1 MELWSAITA
10 KRMEGVA
17 REAFGVDPDQGRA
30 ACKIA
35 NVKDGVFLTVD
46 RISEGSDSKISE
58 FSGEQSVRF
67 GDAVDATNTSAFH
80 VTKSTEFV
88 YKHSSFSY
96 RDSNCV

>member
-1 MELWSAITA
+1 
-10 KRMEGVA
+10 MEGVA
-17 REAFGVDPDQGRA
+17 REAFGVDPNQGRPA
-30 ACKIA
+30 REIT
-35 NVKDGVFLTVD
+35 NVKDGVFFTVG
-46 RISEGSDSKISE
+46 RVTEGSNAKISKL
-58 FSGEQSVRF
+58 SGEKSVRL